1 MNIWVEY
8 FVRVEPI
15 KNNQAQMRENL
26 KWDPPDPKE
35 IQKRFCQTREE
46 AIRFAFFDHKDKL
59 SIPALIEE
67 AIPLSKSLLKTNFI
81 FSFLSISFSIISF

>member
-8 FVRVEPI
+8 FIRVESI

-26 KWDPPDPKE
+26 KWDPPESKE

-46 AIRFAFFDHKDKL
+46 AVTFARSMEQKGYHTT
-59 SIPALIEE
+59 I
-67 AIPLSKSLLKTNFI
+67 KTDSMNRI
-81 FSFLSISFSIISF
+81 